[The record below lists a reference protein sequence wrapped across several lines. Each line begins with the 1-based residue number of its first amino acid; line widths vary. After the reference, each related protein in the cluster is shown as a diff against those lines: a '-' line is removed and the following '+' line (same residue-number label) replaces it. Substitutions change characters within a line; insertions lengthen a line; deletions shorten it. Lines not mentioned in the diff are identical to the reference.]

1 MATIKYITYK
11 DAEAYNFKY
20 TTKTTET
27 EEQTVRAVISLFSNV
42 KRGLP
47 RSLESIENNNGE
59 LTITIST
66 KNTRVKIGTAKTTD
80 PNNFDD

>member
-1 MATIKYITYK
+1 MAIIKYITYK
-11 DAEAYNFKY
+11 DAEAYNFNY

-66 KNTRVKIGTAKTTD
+66 KNTRVKSGTAKTTD
-80 PNNFDD
+80 PNNIDD

>member
-11 DAEAYNFKY
+11 DAEAYDFKY

-47 RSLESIENNNGE
+47 RSLQSIENNNGE
-59 LTITIST
+59 LTITIDT
-66 KNTRVKIGTAKTTD
+66 KNTRVKIGTAKSAD
-80 PNNFDD
+80 PNSFDD

>member
-11 DAEAYNFKY
+11 DAEAYNFAY
-20 TTKTTET
+20 TTKTTDT

>member
-11 DAEAYNFKY
+11 DAEQSNFVY
-20 TTKTTET
+20 TTKTTDT

-47 RSLESIENNNGE
+47 RSLESIVNNDGE
-59 LTITIST
+59 LEITIKT
-66 KNTRVKIGTAKTTD
+66 ANTRVKIGTAKTVD
-80 PNNFDD
+80 PNSFDD

>member
-1 MATIKYITYK
+1 MAVIKYITYK
-11 DAEAYNFKY
+11 DAEAYNFNY

-66 KNTRVKIGTAKTTD
+66 KNTRVKIGTAKATD